1 MVCDFYRCFYLMWL
15 KFLII
20 KIIYTKTIS
29 VETFFLK
36 FHSLINIAK
45 DHLHT
50 FPILYRF
57 FSEYFTKMSTK
68 CNILFE
74 NPKEVYY
81 SGEMLRGTIYLT
93 LTAPSMTM
101 PSPPNL
107 PDSNITSFH
116 SMVRCLPI
124 FICFIH
130 FENIYACFFLSRSS
144 NLWKSHGNWRRQQK

>member
-1 MVCDFYRCFYLMWL
+1 
-15 KFLII
+15 
-20 KIIYTKTIS
+20 
-29 VETFFLK
+29 
-36 FHSLINIAK
+36 
-45 DHLHT
+45 
-50 FPILYRF
+50 
-57 FSEYFTKMSTK
+57 MSTS

-107 PDSNITSFH
+107 PDSKITSFH

-130 FENIYACFFLSRSS
+130 FENIYACFFYLDLPTYEKAMEIDAD
-144 NLWKSHGNWRRQQK
+144 NKNNFIKF